1 MPTYKIAFSL
11 LKGMCPEL
19 AQKIL
24 DIIPG
29 EEYFFKMSEN
39 ELAQNLGF
47 KHKILNDDYRRQLVE
62 TASREVDFINKNGIT
77 VTYFTDNNYPA
88 RFLSAPDAP
97 ILFYSKGICELNSSK
112 IISIVGTRN
121 ATIYGRNFCDTLIR
135 ELSEKLD
142 DIIVVSGLAYG
153 IDISSH
159 MSALKYNIPT
169 VAVLAHGLNTIYP
182 ASHRNSA
189 VEIIKHNGML
199 LTEYT
204 SQDRILKHNFIARNR
219 IVAALADCTIV
230 VESAEKGG
238 AMITA
243 GIAGSYNRD
252 VFAVPGRT
260 SDQYSAGCN
269 RLIKNQSACM
279 ITCADDIIRAMNWE
293 TKCHNPK
300 EMQLF
305 PDITEEEQTVI
316 NVFAAENE
324 LHINKLNASLDMPVS
339 KILSLL
345 IELEFKGVIQT
356 LPGARYMKVKNNA

>member
-1 MPTYKIAFSL
+1 MLTYKIAFSS

-24 DIIPG
+24 DIIPDEG
-29 EEYFFKMSEN
+29 SFFRMTEN

-47 KHKILNDDYRRQLVE
+47 KHKILNDNYRRQLVE
-62 TASREVDFINKNGIT
+62 TASREIDFINKNNIT
-77 VTYFTDNNYPA
+77 ATYYTDNNYPT

-97 ILFYSKGICELNSSK
+97 VLFYSKGTCPLNSTK
-112 IISIVGTRN
+112 LISIVGTRN

-135 ELSEKLD
+135 ELSEKLN
-142 DIIVVSGLAYG
+142 DIIIVSGLAYG

-182 ASHRNSA
+182 AAHRNSA
-189 VEIIKHNGML
+189 IEIIKHNGML

-219 IVAALADCTIV
+219 IVAALADCTVV

-238 AMITA
+238 AMVTA

-252 VFAVPGRT
+252 VFAVPGRI
-260 SDQYSAGCN
+260 SDKYSAGCN
-269 RLIKNQSACM
+269 KLIKNQSAGI
-279 ITCADDIIRAMNWE
+279 ITCADDIIQSMNWE
-293 TKCHNPK
+293 TKDQTPK

-316 NVFAAENE
+316 DIFGTENE

-356 LPGARYMKVKNNA
+356 LPGGRYMIVNNA